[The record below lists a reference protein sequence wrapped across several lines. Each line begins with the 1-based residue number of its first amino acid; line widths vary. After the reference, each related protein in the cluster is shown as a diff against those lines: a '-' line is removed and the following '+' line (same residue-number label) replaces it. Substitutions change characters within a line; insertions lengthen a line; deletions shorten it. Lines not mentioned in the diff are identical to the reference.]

1 MDDCLSGKIWSQTIQ
16 FRLMGR
22 DPMMPKAGLWITAK
36 GSISAVTDDYDNLRD
51 AAVAAAMQDDDA
63 VTVLALLL
71 DILQTLI
78 CSDDWLIL
86 ELHHVMLPATASLE
100 MSFRARAQDYRP

>member
-1 MDDCLSGKIWSQTIQ
+1 
-16 FRLMGR
+16 
-22 DPMMPKAGLWITAK
+22 
-36 GSISAVTDDYDNLRD
+36 
-51 AAVAAAMQDDDA
+51 MQDDDA

-100 MSFRARAQDYRP
+100 MSFRARAQAYRP